1 MTTNFSNFCMNLS
14 SSGVTEEY
22 WTLEDSFIVNGQV
35 TAAFML
41 LYMTVGL
48 PWNFLVVITIIK
60 EKLYYQPTI
69 LFLLNLVIIDI
80 LQLLLVLPT
89 ITVTGVAGEYII
101 GSSDLVRCQTCF
113 FVGIFPLLLLPDSI
127 FLIALMSID
136 RFLFIYK
143 PLQYERKATTKIVV
157 LAMIA
162 AAMLSIILGVFPV
175 ATPHAFQFVQYFLT
189 CTVSPVIEN
198 WYTSLPMITACSFAV
213 MVIIVC
219 DICFIHI
226 VHRNIK
232 QIYFM
237 RRASHSGKILPN
249 KFFTSNK
256 NIKEGHK
263 KQLHLFY
270 VFGILLLSDVITWVP
285 QLIIGT
291 VNVFADIPFNYFS
304 LPIIIV
310 GSQTVVH
317 PIIVSTLISDV
328 REPLKEMVTC
338 GLLKSKKKIHNL
350 AMPEEHT
357 GAYSICC
364 NHVKEINNRRCRI
377 FKLIDEALQLQ
388 MKSSNLK

>member
-22 WTLEDSFIVNGQV
+22 WTLEDRFIVNGQV

-41 LYMTVGL
+41 LYITVGL
-48 PWNFLVVITIIK
+48 HWKFLVVITVIK

-69 LFLLNLVIIDI
+69 LFLLNLAIIDI

-101 GSSDLVRCQTCF
+101 GSSDLVRCQICSV
-113 FVGIFPLLLLPDSI
+113 VGIFPQLLLLDSI

-175 ATPHAFQFVQYFLT
+175 ATPQAFQFVQYFLI
-189 CTVSPVIEN
+189 CTFSPAIEN
-198 WYTSLPMITACSFAV
+198 WYTSLPMIIVVLIAV
-213 MVIIVC
+213 IVIMVC
-219 DICFIHI
+219 DIWVIHI
-226 VHRNIK
+226 VQKNIK

-237 RRASHSGKILPN
+237 KRVSHSGKSISN
-249 KFFTSNK
+249 KFLTSDRNR
-256 NIKEGHK
+256 KEGHK
-263 KQLHLFY
+263 KQFHLFY
-270 VFGILLLSDVITWVP
+270 VFGTLLLSDVITWVP
-285 QLIIGT
+285 LLIFGT

-338 GLLKSKKKIHNL
+338 GRMKKKKKKDNL

-357 GAYSICC
+357 GGYFICC
-364 NHVKEINNRRCRI
+364 RHAKEIDYGSCRI
-377 FKLIDEALQLQ
+377 FKLIDDALQLQ
-388 MKSSNLK
+388 LKSSNLN